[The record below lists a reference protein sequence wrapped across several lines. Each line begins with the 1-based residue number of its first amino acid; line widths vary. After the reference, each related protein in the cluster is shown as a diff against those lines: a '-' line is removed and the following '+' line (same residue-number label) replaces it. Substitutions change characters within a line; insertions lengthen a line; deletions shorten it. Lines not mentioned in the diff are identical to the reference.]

1 MAKDLDIKTQVKLIL
16 DLIKSISPG
25 KSVELRVPPYGV
37 IQCVA
42 GGNHRRGT
50 PPNTV
55 EMSGTTLIK
64 LINSPKLWAE
74 LVSQGE
80 ISASGIS
87 SDLSSVFTQAAAKY
101 PPKQA
106 HLAQGGVY
114 WVIFTHDRKDDC
126 EGGQTHGTW
135 PIKSKTHK
143 SCPGS

>member
-1 MAKDLDIKTQVKLIL
+1 MAKDLDVKKQVKLIL

-55 EMSGTTLIK
+55 EMSGPTLIK
-64 LINSPKLWAE
+64 LINEPDLWAD

-87 SDLSSVFTQAAAKY
+87 SDLSPVFTQAGAKY
-101 PPKQA
+101 PAK
-106 HLAQGGVY
+106 
-114 WVIFTHDRKDDC
+114 
-126 EGGQTHGTW
+126 
-135 PIKSKTHK
+135 
-143 SCPGS
+143 